1 MNDQENHTVTGPL
14 LEQIDRQ
21 SEIIAYLLT
30 KNERLRSRL
39 RDLEEQPCE
48 IGGRQTPRCPGDSTA
63 VPVTSGPG
71 RRGMSGERWRFGIA
85 HHDSVPSFAKRMDA
99 RIISRVICSLAAWP
113 ASRTITSLA
122 LFHCRLSFQ
131 ALAIGD

>member
-39 RDLEEQPCE
+39 RDLEQSSRARLGKTDPKM
-48 IGGRQTPRCPGDSTA
+48 PRRFD
-63 VPVTSGPG
+63 
-71 RRGMSGERWRFGIA
+71 RG
-85 HHDSVPSFAKRMDA
+85 
-99 RIISRVICSLAAWP
+99 
-113 ASRTITSLA
+113 ASNQWTR
-122 LFHCRLSFQ
+122 
-131 ALAIGD
+131 

>member
-39 RDLEEQPCE
+39 RDLEQSSRARLGEDRPQDAPA
-48 IGGRQTPRCPGDSTA
+48 IRPRC
-63 VPVTSGPG
+63 
-71 RRGMSGERWRFGIA
+71 
-85 HHDSVPSFAKRMDA
+85 
-99 RIISRVICSLAAWP
+99 
-113 ASRTITSLA
+113 
-122 LFHCRLSFQ
+122 Q
-131 ALAIGD
+131 